1 MSAPDFWN
9 NRERAQK
16 DVDEVSRLRS
26 LINPFRELE
35 REIADFEALQQLASE
50 EKDESHRLQAEREVA
65 SEHDRLVRRLEE
77 FELRQFLS
85 GENDRANAFLTIH
98 SGAGGTESCDWA
110 DMLLRMYQR
119 WIERGGFKSR
129 IVDVQTGEEVGIKS
143 VTLLV
148 SGEYA
153 YGHLRTERGV
163 HRLVRISPFDANKRR
178 HTSFAS
184 VDVVAEIADSA
195 PIEVNPA
202 DLEIDTFRSGGKG
215 GQNVNKVE
223 TAVRIVHKPTGIV
236 VACQAE
242 RSQGRNRELALKMLK
257 AKLYQ
262 IEEDKKRAEMDRQY
276 GEKGEIAWGNQIR
289 SYVFQPYQM
298 VKDHRTGAETSNV
311 QEVMDGDIDMFIQ
324 AKLRGQKAGK
334 TVGPKESAVKIHL
347 SPNPV
352 YMKPTA
358 NLRSLDK
365 KSIVVVDGSHRTP
378 AHIGVSDADPR
389 SEHAGLCYVNVWQA
403 SLEDMNIE
411 WTDAGSGPPPT
422 SRAHRWDAYLTQDA
436 LPLIRPNTEDP
447 KYGDLLLEVPNKP

>member
-1 MSAPDFWN
+1 MAAPDFWN
-9 NRERAQK
+9 NRERAQG

-26 LINPFRELE
+26 LINPFHELE
-35 REIADFEALQQLASE
+35 REIEDFDALHQLAAE
-50 EKDESHRLQAEREVA
+50 EKNESHRAQAEREVL
-65 SEHDRLVRRLEE
+65 SEHDRLVHKLEE

-85 GENDRANAFLTIH
+85 GENDQSNAFVTIH

-119 WIERGGFKSR
+119 WIERSSFKSQ

-153 YGHLRTERGV
+153 YGYLQTERGV

-184 VDVVAEIADSA
+184 VDVVPEIADTA
-195 PIEVNPA
+195 PIEINPA

-223 TAVRIVHKPTGIV
+223 TAVRIVHKPTGIG

-242 RSQGRNRELALKMLK
+242 RSQGRNRDLALKMLN

-262 IEEDKKRAEMDRQY
+262 IEQDKKRAEIDRQY

-311 QEVMDGDIDMFIQ
+311 QEVMDGKIDIFIQ

-334 TVGPKESAVKIHL
+334 GLKIADYIAEHQMQHVNTQSLVRPGFVPSVLSQKFKKDDDVEYFVDSTKSRWVGICHKRNFFAAL
-347 SPNPV
+347 NPNALTTGKLDED
-352 YMKPTA
+352 YPT
-358 NLRSLDK
+358 LRSF
-365 KSIVVVDGSHRTP
+365 
-378 AHIGVSDADPR
+378 
-389 SEHAGLCYVNVWQA
+389 
-403 SLEDMNIE
+403 
-411 WTDAGSGPPPT
+411 
-422 SRAHRWDAYLTQDA
+422 
-436 LPLIRPNTEDP
+436 
-447 KYGDLLLEVPNKP
+447 

>member
-1 MSAPDFWN
+1 MAAPDFWS
-9 NRERAQK
+9 NRERAQA
-16 DVDEVSRLRS
+16 DVEQVSRLRS
-26 LINPFRELE
+26 LINPFQELE
-35 REIADFEALQQLASE
+35 REIEDFSALQELAAE
-50 EKDESHRLQAEREVA
+50 ESDPTHRAQAEKEVVA
-65 SEHDRLVRRLEE
+65 EHDRLAHKLDE

-85 GENDRANAFLTIH
+85 GENDRANAFVTIH

-119 WIERGGFKSR
+119 WIERSGFKSQT
-129 IVDVQTGEEVGIKS
+129 VDIQQGEEVGIKS

-148 SGEYA
+148 TGENS
-153 YGHLRTERGV
+153 YGHLQTERGV

-184 VDVVAEIADSA
+184 VDVAPEIADAA
-195 PIEVNPA
+195 PIEVNPV

-223 TAVRIVHKPTGIV
+223 TAVRILHKPSGIV

-242 RSQGRNRELALKMLK
+242 RSQGRNRELAMKILK

-262 IEEDKKRAEMDRQY
+262 LEEDKKRAELERQY

-311 QEVMDGDIDMFIQ
+311 QAVMDGDIDMFMQ

-334 TVGPKESAVKIHL
+334 A
-347 SPNPV
+347 
-352 YMKPTA
+352 
-358 NLRSLDK
+358 
-365 KSIVVVDGSHRTP
+365 
-378 AHIGVSDADPR
+378 DAA
-389 SEHAGLCYVNVWQA
+389 EEL
-403 SLEDMNIE
+403 
-411 WTDAGSGPPPT
+411 
-422 SRAHRWDAYLTQDA
+422 
-436 LPLIRPNTEDP
+436 
-447 KYGDLLLEVPNKP
+447 

>member
-1 MSAPDFWN
+1 MAGSDFWN
-9 NRERAQK
+9 NRERAQT
-16 DVDEVSRLRS
+16 DVEEVSRLKS
-26 LINPFRELE
+26 LINPVRELE
-35 REIADFEALQQLASE
+35 REIADFDALRELTEEENDAQARAEAEGEVLKEHERLAA
-50 EKDESHRLQAEREVA
+50 KLA
-65 SEHDRLVRRLEE
+65 E

-119 WIERGGFKSR
+119 WIERHGFKSQT
-129 IVDVQTGEEVGIKS
+129 VDIQTGEEVGIKS
-143 VTLLV
+143 ATLLV

-153 YGHLRTERGV
+153 FGYLNTERGV

-184 VDVVAEIADSA
+184 VDVVPEIADSA

-202 DLEIDTFRSGGKG
+202 EIEIDTFRAGGKG

-262 IEEDKKRAEMDRQY
+262 IEQDKKRAEIDRQY
-276 GEKGEIAWGNQIR
+276 GEKGDVAWGSQIR

-298 VKDHRTGAETSNV
+298 VKDHRTGAETSDV
-311 QEVMDGDIDMFIQ
+311 QAVMDGDIDLFIQ
-324 AKLRGQKAGK
+324 AKLRGQKAKKGE
-334 TVGPKESAVKIHL
+334 GNKES
-347 SPNPV
+347 
-352 YMKPTA
+352 
-358 NLRSLDK
+358 
-365 KSIVVVDGSHRTP
+365 
-378 AHIGVSDADPR
+378 
-389 SEHAGLCYVNVWQA
+389 
-403 SLEDMNIE
+403 
-411 WTDAGSGPPPT
+411 
-422 SRAHRWDAYLTQDA
+422 
-436 LPLIRPNTEDP
+436 
-447 KYGDLLLEVPNKP
+447 EV